1 MTYRWT
7 NGEPDLREMLDDDVV
22 LAVMD
27 RDGVSR
33 EELHDLI
40 RNVQRQL
47 EPRGEARR
55 AVARDGRAFIS

>member
-7 NGEPDLREMLDDDVV
+7 RGEPDLREVLDDDVV

-33 EELHDLI
+33 EELHALI

-47 EPRGEARR
+47 EPRGKLGGPSQLDAR
-55 AVARDGRAFIS
+55 A

>member
-7 NGEPDLREMLDDDVV
+7 RGEPDLREVLDDDVV

-33 EELHDLI
+33 EELHALI

-47 EPRGEARR
+47 EPRGTLGGPSQLDAR
-55 AVARDGRAFIS
+55 A